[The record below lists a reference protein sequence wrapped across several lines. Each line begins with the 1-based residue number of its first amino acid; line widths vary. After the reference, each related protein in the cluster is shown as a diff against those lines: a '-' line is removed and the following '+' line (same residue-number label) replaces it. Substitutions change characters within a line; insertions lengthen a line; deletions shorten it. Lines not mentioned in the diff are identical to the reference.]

1 MSDLGFAIAH
11 HLLAFSLAAVLAA
24 EVAFTVPGMTGPRL
38 RTLQRLDR
46 WYGGLAGLLLLVGT
60 LRVIYG
66 GKGTDFYTANP
77 VFWAKMAAFAA
88 VALLSIPPTLRI
100 MRWARNSKMDADF
113 VVPEAEAAAL
123 WHWFRL
129 ELAAF
134 VSIPILAVLMARGV
148 GL

>member
-24 EVAFTVPGMTGPRL
+24 EVAFTAAGITGPRI

-46 WYGGLAGLLLLVGT
+46 WYGGIAGLLLVVGT

-66 GKGTDFYTANP
+66 GKGADFYTANP

-88 VALLSIPPTLRI
+88 VAVLSIPPTLKIIHWGR
-100 MRWARNSKMDADF
+100 RAKVDADF
-113 VVPEAEAAAL
+113 VVPDTEAAIL
-123 WHWFRL
+123 RRWLHL

-134 VSIPILAVLMARGV
+134 ASIPILAVLMARGV